1 MNLHK
6 ILCTLKPDESGSVA
20 VYSAFLSVM
29 LLGAAALVVDYGR
42 GAVVKQQLQ
51 NYADAAAQAGAAYL
65 DGTDDAITR
74 ATAVVNNTISKH
86 SSIADG
92 SPTLTVENINFYSS
106 LSPLT
111 PATGG
116 ADASFLEVEVSSEE
130 VTFLFTPLMSIF
142 SGDSQ
147 EKVTLDASA
156 VASGNPVACAVPP
169 LMLCDYSETMGPA
182 YDIRSPSNYGK
193 QVKLGKAS
201 GTNRL
206 APGNFG
212 VLDTPSGSQ
221 ATQDIAVAMAALEP
235 EGCYGSNGI
244 DTAPGAR
251 VDAIRD
257 GINAR
262 FDMPAP
268 PHNFEDPAPN
278 IIHYPRDADIGNTVL
293 GSGDWGFE
301 SYWSEKHPDMDIP
314 GDMPASPSRYQVYL
328 YELGATFAYNGKVT
342 VYPVQEAHV
351 PNGYTLVEPQ
361 NPGIPTAASA
371 EGADYDG
378 GKSRSKARGRSSSAN
393 SSGSSNATD
402 PNYDG
407 VPDNNTPVDDPTRR
421 VVQAVLLNCQS
432 DNVRGN
438 GGPYPS
444 HGKYVELFVTESVGQ
459 DHTIY
464 AEVVRRITPSNSTK
478 LHANVG
484 LNR

>member
-1 MNLHK
+1 MYLHK
-6 ILCTLKPDESGSVA
+6 ILYRFGTDESGSVA

-29 LLGAAALVVDYGR
+29 LLGASALVVDYGR

-65 DGTDDAITR
+65 DGTDTAITR

-111 PATGG
+111 PATDGT
-116 ADASFLEVEVSSEE
+116 DANYLEVEVASQD

-142 SGDSQ
+142 SGESE

-156 VASGNPVACAVPP
+156 TASGNPVACAVPP
-169 LMLCDYSETMGPA
+169 LMLCDYSETMGSA
-182 YDIRSPSNYGK
+182 YDVRSPSNYGK

-212 VLDTPSGSQ
+212 VLDTAAGSQ

-235 EGCYGSNGI
+235 EGCYGSDGI

-268 PHNFEDPAPN
+268 PHNFADPAPN
-278 IIHYPRDADIGNTVL
+278 IIHYPRDTDISGTVL
-293 GSGDWGFE
+293 GNGDWGFA
-301 SYWSEKHPDMDIP
+301 SYWSEKHPDTGIP

-342 VYPVQEAHV
+342 VYPVDEASV
-351 PNGYTLVEPQ
+351 PDGYTLVDPQ
-361 NPGIPTAASA
+361 SPGIPSVASA
-371 EGADYDG
+371 EEDSHTCG
-378 GKSRSKARGRSSSAN
+378 GGRSRGRGHGGSDSSDSAD
-393 SSGSSNATD
+393 ATD

-464 AEVVRRITPSNSTK
+464 AEVVRRISPTNSTK

-484 LNR
+484 LNQ